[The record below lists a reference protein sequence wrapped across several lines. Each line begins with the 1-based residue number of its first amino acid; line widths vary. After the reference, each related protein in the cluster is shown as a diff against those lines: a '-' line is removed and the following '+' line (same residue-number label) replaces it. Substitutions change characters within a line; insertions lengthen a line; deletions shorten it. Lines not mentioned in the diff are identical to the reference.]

1 MSQKMLTLLNAQD
14 GTNSAPSAAG
24 AGVATNGLSVGGNIP
39 DTCTIMVKST
49 AGSGDMSVTLKLWA
63 YSGDTAVWA
72 PLGTHSTA
80 ATKGILNEGNAI
92 GETSANF
99 IAHAEPVS
107 YLGHF
112 DRVYCEVTARG
123 GSGVIVS
130 VYVLGE
136 TIID

>member
-1 MSQKMLTLLNAQD
+1 MGQKMITLLTAQN
-14 GTNSAPSAAG
+14 GTNSAPSVDTD
-24 AGVATNGLSVGGNIP
+24 GVSTNGLRVGGNIP
-39 DTCTIMVKST
+39 DTCTVMVKST

-63 YSGDTAVWA
+63 YSGDTGIWA
-72 PLGTHSTA
+72 PLGTHATA
-80 ATKGILNEGNAI
+80 ASKGILNEGNAI
-92 GETSANF
+92 GETNTDY

-123 GSGVIVS
+123 GSGVVVS